1 MDYSLF
7 LNLAPMSLG
16 QYLEYIA
23 RCVLV
28 MPCAMRKGAKGSI
41 GLTNSSPWRHSRN
54 VVCQLGLPF
63 CHRPQLMLGL
73 WHLVRNVFTEKY
85 TRWHPYWTNE
95 RTECRLLSLIGLQSL
110 PDNRSILSNK
120 IINDLDKRNCNVAIE
135 NFVKKARWVW
145 SFFFIDYMYIN
156 LLKKKISI

>member
-1 MDYSLF
+1 MYVDHRAINIIIVSMHVVKKKTMDYSLF

-28 MPCAMRKGAKGSI
+28 MPCAMRKGSKGSI

-63 CHRPQLMLGL
+63 CHSDLSWCLAYDISWEMYLLKNTHGDTHTGP
-73 WHLVRNVFTEKY
+73 
-85 TRWHPYWTNE
+85 TRELNADF
-95 RTECRLLSLIGLQSL
+95 CLSLVFNRCQIIGVYFQ
-110 PDNRSILSNK
+110 IK
-120 IINDLDKRNCNVAIE
+120 
-135 NFVKKARWVW
+135 
-145 SFFFIDYMYIN
+145 
-156 LLKKKISI
+156 

>member
-1 MDYSLF
+1 MYVDHRAINIIIVSMHVVKKKPMDYSLF
-7 LNLAPMSLG
+7 LNLAPMLLG

-73 WHLVRNVFTEKY
+73 
-85 TRWHPYWTNE
+85 
-95 RTECRLLSLIGLQSL
+95 
-110 PDNRSILSNK
+110 
-120 IINDLDKRNCNVAIE
+120 
-135 NFVKKARWVW
+135 
-145 SFFFIDYMYIN
+145 
-156 LLKKKISI
+156 